1 MSEETEKSESPKS
14 QEKQEKAGS
23 VPAGRRKRSAA
34 RLAAV
39 QALYEMEL
47 SGRSAEVVITA
58 MKERGVTD
66 LQDEEDIPVDV
77 KYFEGVVEGVS
88 RNTDKLD
95 RMVDECLGTGRNV
108 ARMEA
113 VLRAIVR
120 AGALELISRGDL
132 DPPILISEYVHI
144 GHAFF
149 GGGEP
154 GIVNGCLDKLSKT
167 YREGEL
173 AEVAEVARV
182 ALLRETGADALMSDT
197 EADVIDD
204 VDDDDGE
211 R

>member
-1 MSEETEKSESPKS
+1 MTGETEKRETAGKS
-14 QEKQEKAGS
+14 NR

-47 SGRSAEVVITA
+47 SGHSAAVVIAA
-58 MKERGVTD
+58 MKERGVAD
-66 LQDEEDIPVDV
+66 LEDEDIPVDV
-77 KYFEGVVEGVS
+77 KYFQGVVEGVS
-88 RNTDKLD
+88 RNTEKLD
-95 RMVDECLGTGRNV
+95 RMIDACLGTGRTV

-113 VLRAIVR
+113 VLRATVR

-144 GHAFF
+144 AHAFF

-154 GIVNGCLDKLSKT
+154 GIVNGCLDNLSKT
-167 YREGEL
+167 YREGAL
-173 AEVAEVARV
+173 AEAAEEARV
-182 ALLRETGADALMSDT
+182 ALLRETGADALL
-197 EADVIDD
+197 ADVIDD
-204 VDDDDGE
+204 VDDHDGE

>member
-1 MSEETEKSESPKS
+1 MTGETEKREPAGKS
-14 QEKQEKAGS
+14 NR

-47 SGRSAEVVITA
+47 SGHSAAVVIAA
-58 MKERGVTD
+58 MKERGVAD
-66 LQDEEDIPVDV
+66 LEDEDIPVDG
-77 KYFEGVVEGVS
+77 KYFQGVVEGVS
-88 RNTDKLD
+88 RNTEKLD
-95 RMVDECLGTGRNV
+95 RMIDACLGTGRTV

-113 VLRAIVR
+113 VLRATVR

-144 GHAFF
+144 AHAFF

-154 GIVNGCLDKLSKT
+154 GIVNGCLDNLSKT
-167 YREGEL
+167 YREGAL
-173 AEVAEVARV
+173 AEAAEEARV
-182 ALLRETGADALMSDT
+182 ALLRETGADALL
-197 EADVIDD
+197 ADVIDD
-204 VDDDDGE
+204 VDDHDGE

>member
-1 MSEETEKSESPKS
+1 MTEETDTAKR
-14 QEKQEKAGS
+14 

-47 SGRSAEVVITA
+47 SGKSAAVVVAA
-58 MKERGVTD
+58 MKDRGVTD

-77 KYFEGVVEGVS
+77 KYFEGVVAGVS
-88 RNTDKLD
+88 ANPDRLD
-95 RMVDECLGTGRNV
+95 RMIDDCLGTGRTV

-132 DPPILISEYVHI
+132 DPPILISEYVHVA
-144 GHAFF
+144 HAFF

-154 GIVNGCLDKLSKT
+154 GIVNGCLDNLAKT
-167 YREGEL
+167 YREGAL
-173 AEVAEVARV
+173 AEAAEAARA
-182 ALLRETGADALMSDT
+182 ALLRETGAEALMAD
-197 EADVIDD
+197 EADVVDD
-204 VDDDDGE
+204 VDDHDGE

>member
-1 MSEETEKSESPKS
+1 MTGETAKSG
-14 QEKQEKAGS
+14 KAGH

-47 SGRSAEVVITA
+47 SGRSADVVITA
-58 MKERGVTD
+58 MKDRGVTD
-66 LQDEEDIPVDV
+66 IEDEHDIPVDV
-77 KYFEGVVEGVS
+77 KYFEGVVSGVNA
-88 RNTDKLD
+88 NTDRLD
-95 RMVDECLGTGRNV
+95 RMIDDCLGTGRSV

-113 VLRAIVR
+113 VLRGIVR

-144 GHAFF
+144 AHAFF

-167 YREGEL
+167 YREGAL
-173 AEVAEVARV
+173 AEAAEEARA
-182 ALLRETGADALMSDT
+182 ALLRETGADALL
-197 EADVIDD
+197 ADVVDD
-204 VDDDDGE
+204 VPDDVETDDGE

>member
-1 MSEETEKSESPKS
+1 MTVENEKTGRS
-14 QEKQEKAGS
+14 GG

-39 QALYEMEL
+39 QALYEIEL
-47 SGRSAEVVITA
+47 SGHSADVVISA

-77 KYFEGVVEGVS
+77 KYFEGVVAGVS
-88 RNTDKLD
+88 VNTDRLD
-95 RMVDECLGTGRNV
+95 RMINECLGTGRNV

-120 AGALELISRGDL
+120 AGALELITRGDL

-144 GHAFF
+144 AHAFF

-154 GIVNGCLDKLSKT
+154 GIVNGCLDNLSKT
-167 YREGEL
+167 YREGAL
-173 AEVAEVARV
+173 AEAAEEARA
-182 ALLRETGADALMSDT
+182 ALLRETGADSLLA
-197 EADVIDD
+197 EVIDD
-204 VDDDDGE
+204 VDDHDGE

>member
-1 MSEETEKSESPKS
+1 MTGETEKREPAGKS
-14 QEKQEKAGS
+14 NR

-47 SGRSAEVVITA
+47 SGHSAAVVIAA
-58 MKERGVTD
+58 MKERGVAD
-66 LQDEEDIPVDV
+66 LEDEDIPVDV
-77 KYFEGVVEGVS
+77 KYFQGVVEGVS
-88 RNTDKLD
+88 RNTEKLD
-95 RMVDECLGTGRNV
+95 RMIDACLGTGRTV

-113 VLRAIVR
+113 VLRATVR

-144 GHAFF
+144 AHAFF

-154 GIVNGCLDKLSKT
+154 GIVNGCLDNLSKT
-167 YREGEL
+167 YREGAL
-173 AEVAEVARV
+173 AEAAEEARV
-182 ALLRETGADALMSDT
+182 ALLRETGADALLV
-197 EADVIDD
+197 DVIDD
-204 VDDDDGE
+204 VDDHDGE

>member
-1 MSEETEKSESPKS
+1 MTGETEKREPAGKS
-14 QEKQEKAGS
+14 NR

-47 SGRSAEVVITA
+47 SGHSAAVVIAA
-58 MKERGVTD
+58 MKERGVAD
-66 LQDEEDIPVDV
+66 LEDEDIPVDV
-77 KYFEGVVEGVS
+77 KYFQGVVEGVS
-88 RNTDKLD
+88 RNTEKLD
-95 RMVDECLGTGRNV
+95 RMIDACLGTGRTV

-113 VLRAIVR
+113 VLRATVR

-144 GHAFF
+144 AHAFF

-154 GIVNGCLDKLSKT
+154 GIVNGCLDNLSKT
-167 YREGEL
+167 YREGAL
-173 AEVAEVARV
+173 AEAAEEARV
-182 ALLRETGADALMSDT
+182 ALLRETGADALL
-197 EADVIDD
+197 ADVIDD
-204 VDDDDGE
+204 VDDHDGE

>member
-1 MSEETEKSESPKS
+1 MSEEAG
-14 QEKQEKAGS
+14 KQEKNRAGS

-47 SGRSAEVVITA
+47 SGHSAETVIMA
-58 MKERGVTD
+58 MRERGATE

-77 KYFEGVVEGVS
+77 KYFVGVVEGVS
-88 RNTDKLD
+88 RNAGKLD
-95 RMVDECLGTGRNV
+95 AMVDACLGTGRNV

-132 DPPILISEYVHI
+132 DPPVLISEYVHI
-144 GHAFF
+144 AHAFF

-154 GIVNGCLDKLSKT
+154 GIVNGCLDNLAKT
-167 YREGEL
+167 YRDGAL
-173 AEVAEVARV
+173 AEAAEEARI
-182 ALLRETGADALMSDT
+182 ALLKETGADALL
-197 EADVIDD
+197 ADVVDDVPDD
-204 VDDDDGE
+204 VDTNAGE